1 MNIAVLGPEG
11 TYTEKAAKE
20 YMVSQGLNGEINYY
34 STMRKT
40 MAAIGDTCDY
50 GVLPVENT
58 LDGFVQII
66 LDLLTHAQLKI
77 IHEIVLPIR
86 FGFISNAQTLEDV
99 RRVYTQ
105 FKTQN
110 QCLNFMEN
118 FSSECIVTTSSNS
131 VSYKMIVDGEEGD
144 GAIVPMHFL
153 NQAQTFPLAIDN
165 VTDSMDNETRFLVLA
180 TSLNDELDEIGE
192 NKKWKTSIVIRDD
205 QDRPGLL
212 ADILN
217 LFAQENINLVSI
229 MSRPTKKGLGT
240 YNFFIDV
247 EGCYQRNEKVKKV
260 VGNAM
265 KKYNVIVLGSYYR
278 VEKKER
284 M

>member
-118 FSSECIVTTSSNS
+118 FSSECIVTTPSNS

-180 TSLNDELDEIGE
+180 TSLNNELDEIGE

>member
-118 FSSECIVTTSSNS
+118 FSSECIVTTPSNS

-165 VTDSMDNETRFLVLA
+165 VADSMDNETRFLVLA
-180 TSLNDELDEIGE
+180 TSLNNKLDEIGE